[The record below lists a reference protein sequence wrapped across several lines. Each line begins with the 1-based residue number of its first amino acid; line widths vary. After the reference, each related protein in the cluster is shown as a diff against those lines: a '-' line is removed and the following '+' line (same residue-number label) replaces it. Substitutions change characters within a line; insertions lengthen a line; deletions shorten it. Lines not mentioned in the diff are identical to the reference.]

1 MKLTQVQAQELI
13 AEAWK
18 MVEEGKAYHY
28 RFGQALFNLTD
39 GKLINRLVT
48 TDQDF
53 FYDKD
58 TAVVLDKFYRNC
70 VVEVKDA
77 SSEKN
82 S

>member
-18 MVEEGKAYHY
+18 MVEEGKAYKY
-28 RFGQALFNLTD
+28 RFGQALFNLTPA
-39 GKLINRLVT
+39 KLSTRLVT

-58 TAVVLDKFYRNC
+58 TEVVLDKFYRNC
-70 VVEVKDA
+70 VMEVKDE
-77 SSEKN
+77 SNEKN